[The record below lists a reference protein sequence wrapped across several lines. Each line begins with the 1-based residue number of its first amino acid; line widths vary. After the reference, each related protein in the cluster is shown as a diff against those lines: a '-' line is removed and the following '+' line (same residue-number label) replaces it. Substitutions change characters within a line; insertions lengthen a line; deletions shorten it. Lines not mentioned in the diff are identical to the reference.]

1 MYKIFAT
8 IFALFL
14 AYSSSASVL
23 VIHNQLGTNYTMYL
37 NGEKYEHSSKEHTLI
52 NSINDVSVTLNIV
65 IKGDKLLNVFEKL
78 ELKSDKYYTYKL
90 YYKGKKAKLSEEE
103 SGNIA
108 DFKQPTENFELF
120 KYGNIKP
127 ISSYINNSK
136 STGQGTSSMT
146 MERTPTIKKETDS
159 STVTESYTKK
169 KQSETKESSTEI
181 SNVKT
186 QRESEYA
193 VAVMEVP
200 TDCKKAI
207 DKKEFEKI
215 LTLINDVTEPNAK
228 LGTAKRNLS
237 NICINTDQLAQV
249 LKALPLESDR
259 IELGRKA
266 YLHLVDKENFS
277 QVESAFETKAAYKAV
292 EQYIEIKYGN

>member
-1 MYKIFAT
+1 
-8 IFALFL
+8 
-14 AYSSSASVL
+14 
-23 VIHNQLGTNYTMYL
+23 
-37 NGEKYEHSSKEHTLI
+37 
-52 NSINDVSVTLNIV
+52 
-65 IKGDKLLNVFEKL
+65 
-78 ELKSDKYYTYKL
+78 
-90 YYKGKKAKLSEEE
+90 
-103 SGNIA
+103 
-108 DFKQPTENFELF
+108 
-120 KYGNIKP
+120 
-127 ISSYINNSK
+127 
-136 STGQGTSSMT
+136 
-146 MERTPTIKKETDS
+146 
-159 STVTESYTKK
+159 
-169 KQSETKESSTEI
+169 
-181 SNVKT
+181 
-186 QRESEYA
+186 
-193 VAVMEVP
+193 MEVP